1 MKISDISINDTII
14 TKDNIKGSVIQIN
27 SILYL
32 NNIMSKK
39 KNLPNYKLVLDNE
52 RSKDKIYNTF
62 NNNYHNG
69 FIEGNNYF
77 IKVLKRIAF
86 GFRSFR
92 RFKARIMICKNL
104 LHVKKASAF

>member
-52 RSKDKIYNTF
+52 RSKDKIYNT
-62 NNNYHNG
+62 
-69 FIEGNNYF
+69 ITLLVMDEDPYF
-77 IKVLKRIAF
+77 LSIDLTDIKEIIKYKKNITIFDKLKNI
-86 GFRSFR
+86 
-92 RFKARIMICKNL
+92 FK
-104 LHVKKASAF
+104 

>member
-14 TKDNIKGSVIQIN
+14 TKNNIKGSVIQIN

-52 RSKDKIYNTF
+52 RSKDKIYNT
-62 NNNYHNG
+62 
-69 FIEGNNYF
+69 ITLLVMDEEPYF
-77 IKVLKRIAF
+77 LSIDLADIKEIIKYKRNITIFDKLKNI
-86 GFRSFR
+86 
-92 RFKARIMICKNL
+92 FK
-104 LHVKKASAF
+104 

>member
-52 RSKDKIYNTF
+52 RSKDKIYNT
-62 NNNYHNG
+62 
-69 FIEGNNYF
+69 ITLLVMDEEPYF
-77 IKVLKRIAF
+77 LSIDLADIKEIIKYKRNIT
-86 GFRSFR
+86 
-92 RFKARIMICKNL
+92 I
-104 LHVKKASAF
+104 

>member
-52 RSKDKIYNTF
+52 RSKDKIYNT
-62 NNNYHNG
+62 
-69 FIEGNNYF
+69 ITLLVMDEEPYF
-77 IKVLKRIAF
+77 LSID
-86 GFRSFR
+86 
-92 RFKARIMICKNL
+92 FKIIRC
-104 LHVKKASAF
+104 H

>member
-52 RSKDKIYNTF
+52 RSKDKIYNT
-62 NNNYHNG
+62 
-69 FIEGNNYF
+69 ITLLVMDEEPYF
-77 IKVLKRIAF
+77 LSIDLTDIKEIIKYKKNITIFDKLKNI
-86 GFRSFR
+86 
-92 RFKARIMICKNL
+92 FK
-104 LHVKKASAF
+104 

>member
-52 RSKDKIYNTF
+52 RSKDKIYNT
-62 NNNYHNG
+62 
-69 FIEGNNYF
+69 ITLLVMDEDPYF
-77 IKVLKRIAF
+77 LSIDLADIKEIIKYKKNITIFDKLKNI
-86 GFRSFR
+86 
-92 RFKARIMICKNL
+92 FK
-104 LHVKKASAF
+104 

>member
-1 MKISDISINDTII
+1 MKISDIAINDTII
-14 TKDNIKGSVIQIN
+14 TKDNIKGTVIQIN

-62 NNNYHNG
+62 TLLVMS
-69 FIEGNNYF
+69 EEPYF
-77 IKVLKRIAF
+77 LSIDLTDIKEIIKYKKNTTIFDKLKNI
-86 GFRSFR
+86 
-92 RFKARIMICKNL
+92 FK
-104 LHVKKASAF
+104 

>member
-32 NNIMSKK
+32 NNIMGKK

-52 RSKDKIYNTF
+52 RSKDKIYNT
-62 NNNYHNG
+62 
-69 FIEGNNYF
+69 ITLLVMDEEPYF
-77 IKVLKRIAF
+77 LSIDLADIKEIIKYKRNITIFDKLKNI
-86 GFRSFR
+86 
-92 RFKARIMICKNL
+92 FK
-104 LHVKKASAF
+104 

>member
-52 RSKDKIYNTF
+52 RSKDKIYNTLTLLVMD
-62 NNNYHNG
+62 
-69 FIEGNNYF
+69 EEPYF
-77 IKVLKRIAF
+77 LSIDLADIKEIIKYKKNTTIFDKLKNI
-86 GFRSFR
+86 
-92 RFKARIMICKNL
+92 FK
-104 LHVKKASAF
+104 

>member
-1 MKISDISINDTII
+1 MKISDIAINDTII

-52 RSKDKIYNTF
+52 RSKDKIYNT
-62 NNNYHNG
+62 
-69 FIEGNNYF
+69 ITLLVMDEEPYF
-77 IKVLKRIAF
+77 LSIDLADIKEIIKYKKNTTIFDKLKNI
-86 GFRSFR
+86 
-92 RFKARIMICKNL
+92 FK
-104 LHVKKASAF
+104 

>member
-52 RSKDKIYNTF
+52 RSKDKIYNTITLLVMDEDPYF
-62 NNNYHNG
+62 LSIDLADIKEIIKYKK
-69 FIEGNNYF
+69 GNIIY
-77 IKVLKRIAF
+77 
-86 GFRSFR
+86 
-92 RFKARIMICKNL
+92 KN
-104 LHVKKASAF
+104 VSC

>member
-32 NNIMSKK
+32 NNIISKK

-52 RSKDKIYNTF
+52 RSKDKIYNT
-62 NNNYHNG
+62 
-69 FIEGNNYF
+69 ITLLVMDEEPYF
-77 IKVLKRIAF
+77 LSIDLADIKEIIKYKKNITIFDKLKNI
-86 GFRSFR
+86 
-92 RFKARIMICKNL
+92 FK
-104 LHVKKASAF
+104 

>member
-1 MKISDISINDTII
+1 MKISDISINDILI

-52 RSKDKIYNTF
+52 RSKDKIYNT
-62 NNNYHNG
+62 
-69 FIEGNNYF
+69 ITLLVMDEEPYF
-77 IKVLKRIAF
+77 LSIDLADIKEIIKYKKNITIFDKLKNI
-86 GFRSFR
+86 
-92 RFKARIMICKNL
+92 FK
-104 LHVKKASAF
+104 

>member
-52 RSKDKIYNTF
+52 CSKDKIYNT
-62 NNNYHNG
+62 
-69 FIEGNNYF
+69 ITLLVMDEEPYF
-77 IKVLKRIAF
+77 LSIDLADIKEIIKYKKNITIFDKLKNI
-86 GFRSFR
+86 
-92 RFKARIMICKNL
+92 FK
-104 LHVKKASAF
+104 

>member
-1 MKISDISINDTII
+1 MKISDISINDIII

-52 RSKDKIYNTF
+52 RSKDKIYNT
-62 NNNYHNG
+62 
-69 FIEGNNYF
+69 ITLLVMDEEPYF
-77 IKVLKRIAF
+77 LSIDLTDIKEIIKYKKNITIFDKLKNI
-86 GFRSFR
+86 
-92 RFKARIMICKNL
+92 FK
-104 LHVKKASAF
+104 

>member
-39 KNLPNYKLVLDNE
+39 KNLPNYKLVLDDE
-52 RSKDKIYNTF
+52 RSKDKIYNT
-62 NNNYHNG
+62 
-69 FIEGNNYF
+69 ITLLVMDEDPYF
-77 IKVLKRIAF
+77 LSIDLADIKEIIKYKKNITIFDKLKNI
-86 GFRSFR
+86 
-92 RFKARIMICKNL
+92 FK
-104 LHVKKASAF
+104 

>member
-52 RSKDKIYNTF
+52 RSKDKIYNTITLLVMDEEPYF
-62 NNNYHNG
+62 LSIDLADIKEIIKYKKKYNY
-69 FIEGNNYF
+69 I
-77 IKVLKRIAF
+77 
-86 GFRSFR
+86 
-92 RFKARIMICKNL
+92 
-104 LHVKKASAF
+104 

>member
-39 KNLPNYKLVLDNE
+39 KNLPNSKLVLDNE
-52 RSKDKIYNTF
+52 RSKDKIYNT
-62 NNNYHNG
+62 
-69 FIEGNNYF
+69 ITILVMDEEPYF
-77 IKVLKRIAF
+77 LFFDLADIKEIIIYKKNITIFDKLKNI
-86 GFRSFR
+86 
-92 RFKARIMICKNL
+92 FK
-104 LHVKKASAF
+104 

>member
-52 RSKDKIYNTF
+52 RSKDKIYNTITLLVI
-62 NNNYHNG
+62 NK
-69 FIEGNNYF
+69 EPYF
-77 IKVLKRIAF
+77 LYIDL
-86 GFRSFR
+86 
-92 RFKARIMICKNL
+92 
-104 LHVKKASAF
+104 